1 VVRKRPPCLL
11 TPGIPAFPVVIAA
24 RFSLNIS
31 GSISIYPI
39 PFIHHSL
46 CEVKPMSRKTIPCT
60 TSRTLTAAACLA
72 ALALLAGGCS
82 KQESSAPESMQTMQA
97 PPEVSADVEAIIEEP
112 AVEVVEA
119 PAETAEPA
127 MEAGTDEPAIA
138 SGEEIYTNTC
148 ANCHAA
154 GIAGAPKLG
163 DKEAWAPRIAKGN
176 DALFESVKNG
186 LNVMP
191 PKGTCMSC
199 SDEELRSAMEYMV
212 SQGS

>member
-1 VVRKRPPCLL
+1 
-11 TPGIPAFPVVIAA
+11 
-24 RFSLNIS
+24 
-31 GSISIYPI
+31 
-39 PFIHHSL
+39 
-46 CEVKPMSRKTIPCT
+46 MSRITLPCG
-60 TSRTLTAAACLA
+60 TSRTLTAAAFLA

-82 KQESSAPESMQTMQA
+82 KQESAPSEPMQTMQA

-127 MEAGTDEPAIA
+127 MAEESMAAG

-199 SDEELRSAMEYMV
+199 SDEELRSAVEYMV